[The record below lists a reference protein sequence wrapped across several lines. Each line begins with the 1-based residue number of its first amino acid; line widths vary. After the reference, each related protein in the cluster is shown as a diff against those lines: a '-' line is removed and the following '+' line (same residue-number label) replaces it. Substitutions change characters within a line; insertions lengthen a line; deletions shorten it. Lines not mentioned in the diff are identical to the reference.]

1 MKYIVYNT
9 INTVNGN
16 YYIGV
21 HKTEDPNIFDGYI
34 GNGVNIFKSHTI
46 NSPKTRFQY
55 AVKKYGFK
63 SFIRCTLFIFDT
75 AEEAFEMESKIVTK
89 EFLQNPR
96 VYNMVLGGTNC
107 NTSKKVYQFDI
118 NGNLL
123 KEWNSSTD
131 ILEYYN
137 SKVSITSIVNN
148 KRSYAG
154 YYWSFENNINISE
167 YNTEFNH
174 GWISQY
180 TLDGLLIK
188 SYATTT
194 LAAQQ
199 LDIPRERITYAVF
212 NKRPLLGYYFI
223 KSDLNIYDIL
233 ENKFKH
239 TANRSPI
246 YRYNLDGSYDTRFST
261 TVEAL
266 RATPKAH
273 QSALRNA
280 VINGYKC
287 GNYLWSYQKAD
298 NYFDLENPKKDTKP
312 KKVAQY
318 DLNNNL
324 IKIWDNLKEC
334 KKEFPYYHRV
344 CNGNLKTTQGYI
356 FQYIN

>member
-9 INTVNGN
+9 VNVINGK

-21 HKTEDPNIFDGYI
+21 HKTENPEIFDGYI
-34 GNGVNIFKSHTI
+34 GNGINIFKIKDIKNPQT
-46 NSPKTRFQY
+46 KFQY

-63 SFIRCTLFIFDT
+63 NFVRCTLFIFDT
-75 AEEAFEMESKIVTK
+75 AEEAFEMEAKIVTK

-96 VYNMVLGGTNC
+96 IYNIALGGINT
-107 NTSKKVYQFDI
+107 NTSKEVFQFSI
-118 NGNLL
+118 KGELI
-123 KEWNSSTD
+123 KKWESATE

-154 YYWSFENNINISE
+154 YFWSYKDSINIDE
-167 YNTEFNH
+167 YTTELNH

-188 SYATTT
+188 EYSTTT
-194 LAAQQ
+194 LAAQL

-212 NKRPLLGYYFI
+212 NKRPLLGYYFL
-223 KSDLNIYDIL
+223 KSDVDIYDVL
-233 ENKFKH
+233 ENKFNH

-246 YRYNLDGSYDTRFST
+246 YRYKLTGEYDCRFAT
-261 TVEAL
+261 TIEAL

-280 VINGYKC
+280 VINGNKC
-287 GNYLWSYQKAD
+287 GNYLWSYQKSD
-298 NYFDLENPKKDTKP
+298 NYFNLENPKKDLKP

-318 DLNNNL
+318 DLSGNL
-324 IKIWDNLKEC
+324 IKIWDSLKEC

-344 CNGNLKTTQGYI
+344 CNGNLKTSAGYI
-356 FQYIN
+356 FKYIN